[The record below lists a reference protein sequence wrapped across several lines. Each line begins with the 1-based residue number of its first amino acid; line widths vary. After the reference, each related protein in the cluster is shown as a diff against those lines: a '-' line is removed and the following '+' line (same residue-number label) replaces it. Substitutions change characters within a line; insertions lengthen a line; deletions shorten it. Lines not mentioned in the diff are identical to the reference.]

1 MKTHVGT
8 IATMI
13 AAALACAATF
23 LLALF
28 RQYGLVEVAAS
39 LGAGLEVFSLSSSI
53 GDYLED
59 RPEPN
64 RLRIVAA
71 LVLAAGVVGYFLLPS
86 ACTVVAPNAISQ
98 GCVSSRSHLRQMGQ
112 VAQSGTHTHRFF
124 ESN

>member
-1 MKTHVGT
+1 MKSHVGT

-39 LGAGLEVFSLSSSI
+39 LGAGLEVFFLSSSI

-71 LVLAAGVVGYFLLPS
+71 LVLAAAIVGYFLLTIGLHGRG
-86 ACTVVAPNAISQ
+86 A
-98 GCVSSRSHLRQMGQ
+98 
-112 VAQSGTHTHRFF
+112 
-124 ESN
+124 